1 MSKTTLEY
9 AISLINTKSSL
20 ILEFGVFS
28 GYSLQVIANNT
39 EDTTIIGFDTFTGLP
54 EDWRDGNGKLVG
66 SCSKGRFT
74 TNGIVPKIT
83 GKNQPLFYKGL
94 FTDTI
99 PKFLD
104 EHNSRIS
111 LIHIDCDLYQSTK
124 DVLNLLH
131 HKIIQDKPLLV
142 FDEWFYNHSLKYKD
156 HEQKAF
162 IEWTDFNSINYKLV
176 YYDDT
181 NPGGGEERQIIQ
193 IL

>member
-9 AISLINTKSSL
+9 AMTLIDTESSL
-20 ILEFGVFS
+20 ILEFGVYS
-28 GYSLQVIANNT
+28 GNSLQTIVNNT
-39 EDTTIIGFDTFTGLP
+39 KCTVIGFDTFTGLP

-74 TNGIVPKIT
+74 TNGIIPKIN
-83 GKNQPLFYKGL
+83 GENQPVFFKGVFADTLPLFLREY
-94 FTDTI
+94 T
-99 PKFLD
+99 
-104 EHNSRIS
+104 ERIS

-131 HKIIQDKPLLV
+131 NRIIQDKPLLV
-142 FDEWFYNHSLKYKD
+142 FDEWFYNHSLKYRD

-162 IEWTDFNSINYKLV
+162 IEWADLNNVNYKLI